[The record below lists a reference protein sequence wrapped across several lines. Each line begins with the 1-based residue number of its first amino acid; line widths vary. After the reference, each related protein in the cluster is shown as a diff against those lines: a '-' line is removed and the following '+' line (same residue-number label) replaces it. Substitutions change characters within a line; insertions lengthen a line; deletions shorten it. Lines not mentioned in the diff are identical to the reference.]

1 MALGQQPSAGA
12 AEPVAVQVGLGARL
26 HFLGN
31 WTQSRRGYIQPGG
44 TLAID
49 YDPVRLP
56 QCRAEELGVA
66 VWEIGAFVRFH
77 PVEQFYQGP
86 VISRGGPG
94 TQPSP
99 IPFNVQVPADA
110 QTVEFWFQVTNIF
123 GCSAWDSRFG
133 HNYWY
138 PVLWQAPT
146 IPNQSVTYRWG
157 AISNLEVVYLVSDAA
172 RKIKH
177 MFGTPQVPVGTELRT
192 VLTVQ
197 AWVRN
202 LSYYKNVWLDV
213 HIFDGDDGLIHSE
226 TFTMQFL
233 GSDVGSGDRFGFDDV
248 VYHGSGGGSGM
259 GAWFRPDARK
269 LQYRLYY
276 EVSGRVFTDGL
287 LHQHEIDEDALAV
300 P

>member
-1 MALGQQPSAGA
+1 MALRQPSRGV
-12 AEPVAVQVGLGARL
+12 AEPVAAQVGLDAGLR
-26 HFLGN
+26 FLGN
-31 WTQSRRGYIQPGG
+31 WAQSRRGYIQPGG
-44 TLAID
+44 TLAIN

-77 PVEQFYQGP
+77 PGEQFYQGP
-86 VISRGGPG
+86 VTARGDPG

-110 QTVEFWFQVTNIF
+110 QTVEFWFQVTNVF

-133 HNYWY
+133 QNYWH
-138 PVLWQAPT
+138 PVLRQVPT
-146 IPNQSVTYRWG
+146 IPSQSVSYRWG
-157 AISNLEVVYLVSDAA
+157 AVSGLEMVYVVSDTA

-177 MFGTPQVPVGTELRT
+177 IFGTPQVPAGTELRT

-202 LSYYKNVWLDV
+202 LAYDKNVWLDV
-213 HIFDGDDGLIHSE
+213 HIFDGDDNLIHSE
-226 TFTMQFL
+226 TFTMHFL
-233 GSDVGSGDRFGFDDV
+233 GSDVGGGDRFGFDDV
-248 VYHGSGGGSGM
+248 AYHGSGGGSGM
-259 GAWFRPDARK
+259 GAWFLPDARK

-276 EVSGRVFTDGL
+276 EVDGQVFTDGL
-287 LHQHEIDEDALAV
+287 LHQHEIDEDALAA

>member
-12 AEPVAVQVGLGARL
+12 AEPVAVQVGLDARL

-77 PVEQFYQGP
+77 PGEQFYQGP

-110 QTVEFWFQVTNIF
+110 QTVEFWFQVTNILVAVLGIAVSVKTTGTRF
-123 GCSAWDSRFG
+123 CGRRPRFRTSRSPTVGAQFPIWRWFTWSLTRRGRSNICLG
-133 HNYWY
+133 HLRF
-138 PVLWQAPT
+138 LWALHC
-146 IPNQSVTYRWG
+146 
-157 AISNLEVVYLVSDAA
+157 A
-172 RKIKH
+172 
-177 MFGTPQVPVGTELRT
+177 
-192 VLTVQ
+192 
-197 AWVRN
+197 
-202 LSYYKNVWLDV
+202 LS
-213 HIFDGDDGLIHSE
+213 
-226 TFTMQFL
+226 
-233 GSDVGSGDRFGFDDV
+233 
-248 VYHGSGGGSGM
+248 
-259 GAWFRPDARK
+259 
-269 LQYRLYY
+269 
-276 EVSGRVFTDGL
+276 
-287 LHQHEIDEDALAV
+287 
-300 P
+300 